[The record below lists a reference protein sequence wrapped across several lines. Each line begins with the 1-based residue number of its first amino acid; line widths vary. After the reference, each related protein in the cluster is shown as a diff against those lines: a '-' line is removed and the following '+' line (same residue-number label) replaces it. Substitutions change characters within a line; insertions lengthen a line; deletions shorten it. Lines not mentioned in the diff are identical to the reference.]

1 MTEIFKT
8 AAETSGCRMIAVQD
22 DVYFL
27 GTPACAATAWDAL
40 KTLTTHNTGLE
51 LNGEKTSILLPDE
64 SSTRL
69 FLERKLTPSTTFI
82 PALGSIVT
90 REMSVLSR
98 WLVAEMRRSHGKLFR
113 TITDKRM
120 PSQTGFLLLRMCA
133 VPLVQYWI
141 RTSPPT
147 ASAELAEAFDDE
159 IMQAAR
165 AIMNLPVLSDLAQKQ
180 IVLPVTAGG
189 FGLRSMKMITTSSW

>member
-1 MTEIFKT
+1 MAHWYGAPSRLLMVDRGRIVENIWSTQGVRQGDALSSLLFALSMTEIFKT

-98 WLVAEMRRSHGKLFR
+98 WLVEEMRRSHGKLFR

-133 VPLVQYWI
+133 VP
-141 RTSPPT
+141 PG
-147 ASAELAEAFDDE
+147 
-159 IMQAAR
+159 
-165 AIMNLPVLSDLAQKQ
+165 AILDSY
-180 IVLPVTAGG
+180 
-189 FGLRSMKMITTSSW
+189 ITTHCLG